1 MKPLMKNPSILKP
14 TFTTRFNVVWLVLAL
29 TACLSIG
36 SAQATDQ
43 GARHHA
49 EGEYD
54 AATGSYE
61 VVKGDDLIEIG
72 ERFQVPLDRL
82 KAENNLSS
90 DLIKPGQKLT
100 ITTGAPTVSA
110 PVSAQEQPP
119 KQVQA
124 PGRAADDLLSAW
136 NDGPAKQTIMA
147 FVKETTT
154 QGSPTFVPPEERIA
168 TFDQDG
174 TLWVEHPMYSQV
186 VYCLERVPAVVKAK
200 PELAKE
206 EPFKTVLSGD
216 REAIGKLS
224 TDDLFKIL
232 AATLTGMD
240 VDAFKAEAENWLAT
254 AKNARWD
261 RPYTD
266 LTYLPMQQ
274 VLEYLRANRYKT
286 YIVTGGGQD
295 FVRVYSERVYG
306 IPPEQVVGT
315 AGETKYGY
323 RKDGTPFLTKEPKL
337 LLNDNNA
344 GKPEGIHLMIGR
356 RPHAAFGN
364 STGDRQMLEYTKAGD
379 GARLSMMLL
388 HDDAKREYAYGPA
401 QGLPD
406 TRVGTFTQALY
417 DEAQKQG
424 WIVISMKTDWNRIFA
439 FEESQN

>member
-1 MKPLMKNPSILKP
+1 MARLKTAGSI
-14 TFTTRFNVVWLVLAL
+14 LAL
-29 TACLSIG
+29 TACLAIG
-36 SAQATDQ
+36 SVQAADQ
-43 GARHHA
+43 GSRHHA
-49 EGEYD
+49 KGEYD
-54 AATGSYE
+54 TVTAIYE
-61 VVKGDDLIEIG
+61 VVEGDDLIVIG
-72 ERFQVPLDRL
+72 ERFEVPLDTL
-82 KAENNLSS
+82 KAQNKLTS
-90 DLIKPGQKLT
+90 DEIRPGQKLT

-110 PVSAQEQPP
+110 QEKPQEASPE
-119 KQVQA
+119 QVQA
-124 PGRAADDLLSAW
+124 PLSAW
-136 NDGPAKQTIMA
+136 NDGPAKQAIIA

-154 QGSPTFVPPEERIA
+154 QGSPEYVPPEERIA

-186 VYCLERVPAVVKAK
+186 VYCLDRVPAVVKAK
-200 PELAKE
+200 PELATV

-216 REAIGKLS
+216 REAIAKLP

-232 AATLTGMD
+232 AATLTGMP
-240 VDAFKAEAENWLAT
+240 VDEFKAEAQKWLAT
-254 AKNARWD
+254 ARNARWD

-266 LTYLPMQQ
+266 LTYLPMQE
-274 VLEYLRANRYKT
+274 VLAYLRANGYKT

-306 IPPEQVVGT
+306 IPPQQVVGT

-323 RKDGTPFLTKEPKL
+323 RKDGKPFLTKEPKL
-337 LLNDNNA
+337 LLDNNDA

-379 GARLSMMLL
+379 GARLSMILL

-424 WIVISMKTDWNRIFA
+424 WIVVSMKTDWNRIFA
-439 FEESQN
+439 FEEGQN